1 VSAPP
6 DLISH
11 SAEQTRVGTAFLAV
25 GLAALAV
32 SAVLWSMRTSYRG
45 MIPTL
50 TLPGLV
56 EIAIGATIARRTR
69 LAAPRAGLESGEKE
83 AREVEIRR
91 LRRMMSWFRV
101 LKAAELVMLTAG
113 LTLLMLFPRGHP
125 LFAAGL
131 GGILQGSSMLVL
143 DRLAERRVADYA
155 AALAR
160 PG

>member
-1 VSAPP
+1 
-6 DLISH
+6 
-11 SAEQTRVGTAFLAV
+11 V

-50 TLPGLV
+50 ALPGLV
-56 EIAIGATIARRTR
+56 EIAIGATIARRTSRR

-131 GGILQGSSMLVL
+131 GCILQGSSMLVL